1 MENMSE
7 MDNQG
12 AASNHLEKMSGS
24 GELSIEGDLFISGT
38 FKGKLN
44 VSQSLIVGKEGIII
58 GEFRV
63 RNLQVYGKVVGKIFV
78 SNLAELHENSTIS
91 GRIVT
96 KELKMH
102 DQSKINGGRIIE
114 YPTGEEAVIDLVQTM
129 PADVPKNDFKSEKEK
144 VNLK

>member
-1 MENMSE
+1 
-7 MDNQG
+7 MDNQING

-44 VSQSLIVGKEGIII
+44 VSQSLVVGKEGIII

-63 RNLQVYGKVVGKIFV
+63 RDLEVYGKVIGKIFV
-78 SNLAELHENSTIS
+78 SNHAELHENSQIS
-91 GRIVT
+91 GRIVA

-102 DQSKINGGRIIE
+102 ERSKINGGRSIE
-114 YPTGEEAVIDLVQTM
+114 YPTGEETVIDEVQSL
-129 PADVPKNDFKSEKEK
+129 PADISNTDLKSEKETVK
-144 VNLK
+144 